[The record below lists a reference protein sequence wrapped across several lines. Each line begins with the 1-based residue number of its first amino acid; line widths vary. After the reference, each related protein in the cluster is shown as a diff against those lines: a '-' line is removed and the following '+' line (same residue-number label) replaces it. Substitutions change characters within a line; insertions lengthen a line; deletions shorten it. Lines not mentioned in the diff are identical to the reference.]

1 MTDDIRLAAIRAAA
15 VTANGPDGADLVAP
29 PSLSSARSY
38 PDLDALDAAME
49 ADPRVYRRHGNESL
63 TLLEATLA
71 RLETPPGGDAPLAR
85 VTASGQAALL
95 LLVSAA
101 AMSGRRRVVLVRPC
115 YGASEALLT
124 GPLSALGITAT
135 IVDLPRVGEPADA
148 GALVAS
154 VMDSDVAMVVVEVV
168 TNPLLTVVDV
178 PAVAA
183 AAHAS
188 GAVCLVDSTITTPF
202 LFQPLAHGADLV
214 VHSLTKHLGGHSD
227 VLGGVAVA
235 AADSEAAAWL
245 DATSRALGAVL
256 SPFDA
261 YLTLRGLRT
270 APLRV
275 ERGSATATTLAQA
288 LAGHSA
294 VLAVHHPAA
303 RGGDD
308 AALAAR
314 LLPRGIGPMLA
325 IEVRGGRAGAGRVVR
340 ALDGIRLAATF
351 GDVSTTVSH
360 PASTSH
366 RHVSAEARES
376 LGISDGLLRF
386 SVGIEDEP
394 TLRTE
399 LSAALAAAG

>member
-1 MTDDIRLAAIRAAA
+1 
-15 VTANGPDGADLVAP
+15 
-29 PSLSSARSY
+29 
-38 PDLDALDAAME
+38 ME
-49 ADPRVYRRHGNESL
+49 ADPRVYRRHGNESVA
-63 TLLEATLA
+63 LLESTLA

-135 IVDLPRVGEPADA
+135 IVDLPRAGEPADA

-154 VMDSDVAMVVVEVV
+154 VMDRDVAVVVVEMV

-188 GAVCLVDSTITTPF
+188 GAVCLVDSTIATPF

-227 VLGGVAVA
+227 VLGGVALA
-235 AADSEAAAWL
+235 AAGTEAAAWL

-261 YLTLRGLRT
+261 
-270 APLRV
+270 
-275 ERGSATATTLAQA
+275 
-288 LAGHSA
+288 
-294 VLAVHHPAA
+294 
-303 RGGDD
+303 
-308 AALAAR
+308 
-314 LLPRGIGPMLA
+314 
-325 IEVRGGRAGAGRVVR
+325 
-340 ALDGIRLAATF
+340 
-351 GDVSTTVSH
+351 
-360 PASTSH
+360 
-366 RHVSAEARES
+366 
-376 LGISDGLLRF
+376 
-386 SVGIEDEP
+386 
-394 TLRTE
+394 
-399 LSAALAAAG
+399 